1 MWVIKHKNPLTKK
14 IGKKGV
20 KIKNTI
26 ALPKSSLGLTG
37 LMNKIFCKNNI
48 FLPSLNIAISHAINL
63 PFQSFKQFENAGAGL
78 GLLWH

>member
-48 FLPSLNIAISHAINL
+48 FEESYLKFVGSN
-63 PFQSFKQFENAGAGL
+63 FF
-78 GLLWH
+78 